1 MNKVNNDCGRN
12 TKSMEP
18 LLRVEHVTICYN
30 GNPVVHDVSFTLQ
43 EGEILGVVGESGSG
57 KSTIIKAIM
66 GLLGGGGMVTRGDIW
81 YKGRNVADMPEKE
94 LRKLRGPEIGMV
106 FQDCK
111 AAFCPI
117 RTVGDQIF
125 ESMSEHEKVSRSE
138 IYSRASE
145 VMSRIGLTDAKRVLD
160 SYPFELSGGM
170 NQRVGICTA
179 MMLRPAL
186 LLADEPTSALDVT
199 VQKQVVEEMKLMRRD
214 YGTAMILVSH
224 NIGVVG
230 AMADQVLVL
239 QNGNV
244 MDYGSTD
251 HVLHHSENAY
261 TKKLMDSVI
270 RLRKG

>member
-1 MNKVNNDCGRN
+1 
-12 TKSMEP
+12 MEP

-30 GNPVVHDVSFTLQ
+30 GKPVVQDVSFTMQ
-43 EGEILGVVGESGSG
+43 AGEILGIVGESGSG

-66 GLLGGGGMVTRGDIW
+66 GLLGQGGMVTRGDIY
-81 YKGRNVADMPEKE
+81 YKGQNVVDMPEKE
-94 LRKLRGPEIGMV
+94 QQRLLGPEIGMV

-111 AAFCPI
+111 ASLCPI
-117 RTVGDQIF
+117 RTVGAQIY
-125 ESMSEHEKVSRSE
+125 ESISEHEKVSRE
-138 IYSRASE
+138 EAYERTGAL
-145 VMSRIGLTDAKRVLD
+145 MQKIGLIDYRRVLD

-170 NQRVGICTA
+170 NQRVGICAA
-179 MMLRPAL
+179 MMMKPSL

-214 YGTAMILVSH
+214 YGTGMILVSH

-239 QNGNV
+239 QDGRM

-251 HVLHHSENAY
+251 QVLNHSEDEY
-261 TKKLMDSVI
+261 TRQLMDSVLH
-270 RLRKG
+270 LRRA